1 MALLPSGKP
10 VRTRAH
16 GPCRLI
22 VNISSQFLHW
32 NSRHKRRIDHSPQLL
47 VSCQRSSGRRP
58 PVPRL
63 TDEDRSF
70 GQNCS
75 RASA

>member
-32 NSRHKRRIDHSPQLL
+32 NSRHKRRIDHSRNCLCL
-47 VSCQRSSGRRP
+47 VKDRQDVG
-58 PVPRL
+58 PRCC
-63 TDEDRSF
+63 
-70 GQNCS
+70 G
-75 RASA
+75 